1 MNLNYKT
8 YIGSACKRNYEESVC
23 HILLSLRSWIKNIDQ
38 SVEKFKKG
46 TFKSGSLFVL
56 ATHHEQLASQAL
68 IEFNDVKKFK
78 EEIYI
83 CTKLN
88 IMSYY
93 DRKKIPCYLAWW
105 IFLSDSPELMR
116 YLKSNISYFLENY
129 AKCTA
134 SYMPNGGFLLY
145 HILLALNDDWETLE
159 KSVVG
164 FLESNKKNQI
174 RYIPDH
180 KFFLAMCKK
189 DIKGMEEALNMLL
202 VPKVEKRRMYDLDV
216 YFDFYLNIIVLTYA
230 KLATLKG
237 FDLNIDHPT
246 APKELIV
253 YAPLKEY
260 KDPYD
265 FMQDY
270 SFDTHFEWG
279 EKRIQIEHE
288 ADMEAKKFKN
298 RIKAKFKRLFR
309 IGE

>member
-8 YIGSACKRNYEESVC
+8 YIGSDCKRNYEESVE
-23 HILLSLRSWIKNIDQ
+23 HVIGYLENDRIRRDVIIK
-38 SVEKFKKG
+38 KFEYGIREVDTLWLTSNYHRK
-46 TFKSGSLFVL
+46 
-56 ATHHEQLASQAL
+56 LASQAL
-68 IEFNDVKKFK
+68 LEFNDVDKFK
-78 EEIYI
+78 QEIYVAA
-83 CTKLN
+83 KLK
-88 IMSYY
+88 IMGDY
-93 DRKKIPCYLAWW
+93 KVKVIPCYLAWW
-105 IFLSDSPELMR
+105 IFLSDSPELMG
-116 YLKSNISYFLENY
+116 YLKSNISYFLDKY

-134 SYMPNGGFLLY
+134 SYMPDGGFLLY

-202 VPKVEKRRMYDLDV
+202 VPKVEKRRVYDLDV

-237 FDLNIDHPT
+237 FDLNIDRPT